1 MKKFFTLPNIVYTLL
16 FFVSANG
23 YMAMRRYPAAI
34 AFAVLFLL
42 AFSIFAGMFTLDS
55 KRLRLRICYHGG
67 VLLTVCTAAVPV
79 SLFYHAILL
88 FYLRPD
94 YKTVLYSAITWFA
107 IVSVVFWCGI
117 VCVYCT
123 SIQLGIAMRIK
134 GVLCA
139 FIPFWN
145 FVMLGR
151 IIVITMK
158 EIEFEVEK
166 EHVNRARRAEKVC
179 QTKYPILLV
188 HGVFFRDSHLFNYW
202 GRIPTEL
209 KNNGATIFYGEH
221 HSAASVEDSAKE
233 LAKRIARLVED
244 TSCEK
249 VNIIAHSKG
258 GLDSRYAISEFGSAP
273 FVASLTT
280 INTPHRGCLFVDVL
294 MKHVP
299 ERVKNKIAS
308 TYNRTLTHL
317 GDRNPDFLAA
327 VSDLT
332 AGACKARNEKLYM
345 PEDIYCQSVGSI
357 QKMAH
362 SGKFPLN
369 YSYHLVKYF
378 DGPNDGIV
386 GENSFCFGQSYRLV
400 TVAGDRGVSH
410 CDMIDMNRE
419 NIDGFDVRE
428 FYVELVHDLK
438 ERGL

>member
-1 MKKFFTLPNIVYTLL
+1 MKKFFNFPNILYTIL

-23 YMAMRRYPAAI
+23 YMCMRRYSFTIPI
-34 AFAVLFLL
+34 IVLFVL

-55 KRLRLRICYHGG
+55 KRMRLRICYHGS
-67 VLLTVCTAAVPV
+67 VLLTVCTAAVPI

-94 YKTVLYSAITWFA
+94 YKTVLYSALVWLLIE
-107 IVSVVFWCGI
+107 SLVFWTGI
-117 VCVYCT
+117 LSVYCT
-123 SIQLGIAMRIK
+123 SVQLGISLRIK
-134 GVLCA
+134 GILFA
-139 FIPFWN
+139 LIPFWN

-151 IIVITMK
+151 IILVTIK

-166 EHVNRARRAEKVC
+166 EHVNRDRAHQAVC

-202 GRIPTEL
+202 GRIPAEL
-209 KNNGATIFYGEH
+209 KRNGATIYYGEH
-221 HSAASVEDSAKE
+221 QSAASVEDSAKE
-233 LAKRIARLVED
+233 LSRRIARLVED
-244 TSCEK
+244 THCEK

-258 GLDSRYAISEFGSAP
+258 GLDSHYAISELGSAP
-273 FVASLTT
+273 YVASLTT
-280 INTPHRGCLFVDVL
+280 INSPHRGCLFVDVL

-299 ERVKNKIAS
+299 EKIKNKIAH
-308 TYNRTLTHL
+308 TYNRTLMHL

-332 AGACKARNEKLYM
+332 AASCKERNEKLHM
-345 PEDIYCQSVGSI
+345 PKEIYCQSVGSI
-357 QKMAH
+357 QNKAH

-386 GENSFCFGQSYRLV
+386 GESSFSFGESYRLV
-400 TVAGDRGVSH
+400 RVHGQRGVSH

-419 NIDGFDVRE
+419 NIEEFDVRE